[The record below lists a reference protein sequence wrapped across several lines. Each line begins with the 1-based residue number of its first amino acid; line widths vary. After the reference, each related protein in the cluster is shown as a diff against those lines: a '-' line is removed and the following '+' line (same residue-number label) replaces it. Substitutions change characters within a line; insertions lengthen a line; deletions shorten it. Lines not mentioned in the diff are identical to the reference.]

1 MLHNNIKIFIAAVL
15 ATLSVATL
23 SAADPTTTR
32 YTAEQCQGSL
42 MPYPTPSAT
51 AVPDSL
57 EAVMINHVGRH
68 GARYPASSKNT
79 QAMLSALERADSLG
93 TITPV
98 GRELMALCR
107 RVMAESSGRWGA
119 LDSLGMAEQRGI
131 AARMI
136 CKFPKLFDGGR
147 VDAISSYAPRCIMSM
162 YSFTHQLARINNRL
176 EIQTSSGRQNSLL
189 LRPFDVEADYAEFRE
204 SEKYKE
210 PYDKY
215 VRTVVTD
222 AALKRVLGKDYP
234 FDGADVSDLAL
245 VEYYVVA
252 GMSAMSIEC
261 NAYRFFTPE
270 EYNALWSC
278 FNLRQY
284 LQRTATT
291 LSTVPAD
298 IASPLLLD
306 LITTTQ
312 QAVDG
317 HLSAAVR
324 LRFGHAETLMP
335 LLSLMHLKGCYY
347 MTNYFD
353 TVRLHWRD
361 FYVVPMAANLQ
372 MILFKAK
379 RSGRYYVR
387 LDLNESPVPLMPN
400 SDEIYVAWDTAR
412 AYLMRCVPIYYQIT
426 LDNE

>member
-1 MLHNNIKIFIAAVL
+1 MAMAAVAL
-15 ATLSVATL
+15 ASGAL

-42 MPYPTPSAT
+42 MPYPTPSAVET
-51 AVPDSL
+51 PDSL

-79 QAMLSALERADSLG
+79 QTMLSALERADSLG
-93 TITPV
+93 TITTV

-107 RVMAESSGRWGA
+107 RVMAESAGRWGA

-131 AARMI
+131 ASRMMRNY
-136 CKFPKLFDGGR
+136 PKLFDGAR

-162 YSFTHQLARINNRL
+162 YSFTHQMARLNNRL
-176 EIQTSSGRQNSLL
+176 EIYTGSGRQNSLL
-189 LRPFDVEADYAEFRE
+189 LRPFDIEQDYIEFRQ
-204 SEKYKE
+204 SDKTKE
-210 PYDKY
+210 PYMKY
-215 VRTVVTD
+215 LRSVVTAD
-222 AALKRVLGKDYP
+222 ALKRVLGKDYP
-234 FDGADVSDLAL
+234 FDGVDVDELAL
-245 VEYYVVA
+245 AEYYVIA

-261 NAYRFFTPE
+261 NAFRFFTPE

-284 LQRTATT
+284 LQRTASTI
-291 LSTVPAD
+291 STVPAE

-317 HLSAAVR
+317 HADAAVR

-372 MILFKAK
+372 IVLFKAK

-387 LDLNESPVPLMPN
+387 VDLNETPVALLPN
-400 SDEIYVAWDTAR
+400 SDSIYVAWDTAR
-412 AYLMRCVPIYYQIT
+412 AYLMRCVPLYYQIA